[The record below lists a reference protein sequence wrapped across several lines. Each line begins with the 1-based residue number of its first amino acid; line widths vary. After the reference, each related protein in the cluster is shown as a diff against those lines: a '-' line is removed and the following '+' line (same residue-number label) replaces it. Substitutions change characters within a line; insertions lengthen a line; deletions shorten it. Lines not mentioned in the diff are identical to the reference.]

1 MSSNP
6 AAAFPLA
13 ALIISLF
20 SNFTDLGELIMAHFY
35 DQWPI
40 LVPCYIKEN
49 AAMTELDTLRLVV
62 IKCYIP
68 CYLPLIASLNCVCI
82 H

>member
-20 SNFTDLGELIMAHFY
+20 SNFPDLGELIMAHFY

-49 AAMTELDTLRLVV
+49 AEMSKLDVLRLV
-62 IKCYIP
+62 ITKC
-68 CYLPLIASLNCVCI
+68 
-82 H
+82 